1 MHVTSPLPRRARLIR
16 LTRRVL
22 IAVFLVVFVECAWFN
37 LPYVLSIGAS
47 GDSVSARNE
56 LGPGLQRTAE
66 GMLKVTDPTT
76 AWLRTQS
83 DGSSP
88 YWRVDPTPTRGID
101 ATLAGPWSDD
111 VVTTVHMRL
120 EAHGVSGPE
129 QSVSPYAPRSLY
141 IRDDATG
148 TTTIWIEETR
158 GALVPIENVR
168 ANVRVPFDFDWA
180 RVGTMMAVALVVIA
194 FLPG

>member
-1 MHVTSPLPRRARLIR
+1 M
-16 LTRRVL
+16 
-22 IAVFLVVFVECAWFN
+22 
-37 LPYVLSIGAS
+37 
-47 GDSVSARNE
+47 
-56 LGPGLQRTAE
+56 
-66 GMLKVTDPTT
+66 
-76 AWLRTQS
+76 
-83 DGSSP
+83 
-88 YWRVDPTPTRGID
+88 DPTPTRGID
-101 ATLAGPWSDD
+101 AALAGPWSDD

-194 FLPG
+194 FLPGSWLWRTRLDTAS